1 MLNYRQ
7 KMQSIQNNLKKMW
20 FFVSF
25 DSFKN
30 QAKSGIKQDLG
41 LKNVGSKIQK
51 PQKPKTKQQN
61 PKKIKKKTIDK

>member
-1 MLNYRQ
+1 
-7 KMQSIQNNLKKMW
+7 MQSIQNNLKKMW

-30 QAKSGIKQDLG
+30 QAKSGMKQDLN
-41 LKNVGSKIQK
+41 LKNVGLMMRK
-51 PQKPKTKQQN
+51 PQKTKIKQQN